1 MAEPA
6 ATVPAAATE
15 QIAKV
20 AAVKA
25 AGRGRGK
32 GKAKGRG
39 KFKAKGKKKAAPVEQ
54 IDPETGLPVPKPKK
68 EVKKPLKTQVE
79 EEVGD
84 RDIQEVIKEARLKV
98 EELQAAVEKAQADEI
113 AFETN
118 IIQGKTKME
127 EASASVDSSVH
138 KETIALEKFKAAMQ
152 ALTEAKKKTVEKRLA
167 LGDEEK
173 AMDVLANEGEKSK
186 KEAELLKAKEEAHA
200 AKEAAKKAYMEAQLK
215 EKQVAEE
222 IKTKKAALAITDDP
236 EAEAKQRRKLRRTLQ
251 KLSK

>member
-1 MAEPA
+1 
-6 ATVPAAATE
+6 
-15 QIAKV
+15 
-20 AAVKA
+20 
-25 AGRGRGK
+25 
-32 GKAKGRG
+32 
-39 KFKAKGKKKAAPVEQ
+39 
-54 IDPETGLPVPKPKK
+54 
-68 EVKKPLKTQVE
+68 
-79 EEVGD
+79 
-84 RDIQEVIKEARLKV
+84 
-98 EELQAAVEKAQADEI
+98 LQAAVEKAQADEI
-113 AFETN
+113 AFETQ

-236 EAEAKQRRKLRRTLQ
+236 EAEAKAKAQAEKDAAEAQQRKEAKDLQ
-251 KLSK
+251 KDAAKQLSHQLKELEKERAARDKERAKAFKDAAGLGRRSPKRKAIGDASPAKAARSEKIQDVD